1 MWRIL
6 GKFHSQSMSVKKIIA
21 FSLAQLCFWLPQV
34 KQDHWWCNLN
44 DVFRIREVFKATI
57 HREHFA
63 VQRAAQQRVLALHRQ
78 RGLCDRGVS
87 RHRIWGALAGGLHA
101 LHHTLWIFRR
111 PIKRRSLIQV
121 INALSNQ
128 REKSRGRDS
137 IYKKNTLTVM
147 FVFVSLQ
154 PEQAAWVQ
162 RVLRLQEDHHHQP
175 AAILNESNCKYK
187 YKEQPVATNNMSKS
201 NFVFYIN
208 NCLTFIAFQAAKQSW
223 TISGRG
229 SRGIHMNLFIK
240 YTN

>member
-6 GKFHSQSMSVKKIIA
+6 GKFHSRSMSVKKIIA
-21 FSLAQLCFWLPQV
+21 FSLAQLCFSLPQV

-78 RGLCDRGVS
+78 RGLRDRGVS

-147 FVFVSLQ
+147 FVQHQTVPMFQVNSEEKLGSCGSLDATPSVMMTHPLSLQ
-154 PEQAAWVQ
+154 PEQAA
-162 RVLRLQEDHHHQP
+162 RV
-175 AAILNESNCKYK
+175 
-187 YKEQPVATNNMSKS
+187 
-201 NFVFYIN
+201 
-208 NCLTFIAFQAAKQSW
+208 
-223 TISGRG
+223 
-229 SRGIHMNLFIK
+229 
-240 YTN
+240 